1 MTHFSHLFFKSV
13 RDVSKVS
20 GGGSPEKRPYD
31 VPLGQNGY
39 VMQFERKLR
48 VCGVGTFR
56 ILTSKC

>member
-31 VPLGQNGY
+31 VPLKQNGY
-39 VMQFERKLR
+39 VMQFERKVR
-48 VCGVGTFR
+48 VYGVGTFR
-56 ILTSKC
+56 I